1 MKILIVG
8 CGDTGERLARLHE
21 AAGDTVQSTTRSVE
35 RHNKLQTL
43 KLATER
49 LDLDHPPSSV
59 QLSPADSIIML
70 VPPSGNGSHDP
81 RMATLLQLIEQVGLP
96 RRFVYISTTGVYGD
110 CGGEWVTE
118 ASPRQPHSQRAWRRA
133 AAEQQLEIW
142 AARMA
147 VELVI
152 LRVPGIYGPGRLPLA
167 RLERGDP
174 VLHTNEAPWS
184 NRIHIEDLATACVL
198 AGTHPD
204 AHGVY
209 NVTDGQPT
217 TMTDYFNQV
226 ADVCGLAR
234 PPQISRAEAEERF
247 SANMLSF
254 LNESRRIDNT
264 RLRKELGL
272 QLKYPDLA
280 SGLAASLAQTSL

>member
-1 MKILIVG
+1 MNVLIIG
-8 CGDTGERLARLHE
+8 CGDTGERLARSHE
-21 AAGDTVQSTTRSVE
+21 AAGDTVRATTRSAE
-35 RHNKLQTL
+35 RRSKLQAL
-43 KLATER
+43 PQATDL
-49 LDLDHPPSSV
+49 LDLDNPPSNI
-59 QLSPADSIIML
+59 QLSRADILYML
-70 VPPSGNGSHDP
+70 VPPGGNGSHDP
-81 RMATLLQLIEQVGLP
+81 RMATLLQLIEQAGLP

-110 CGGEWVTE
+110 CGGNWVTE

-142 AARMA
+142 ATRMA

-167 RLERGDP
+167 RLERGEP
-174 VLHTNEAPWS
+174 VLHADEAPWS
-184 NRIHIEDLATACVL
+184 NRIHIEDLAAACVL
-198 AGTHPD
+198 AGTHPE
-204 AHGVY
+204 ANGVY

-226 ADVCGLAR
+226 ADTCGMAR

-264 RLRKELGL
+264 RLIKELGVKL
-272 QLKYPDLA
+272 QYPDLA
-280 SGLAASLAQTSL
+280 SGLEACLSK

>member
-1 MKILIVG
+1 MNVLIIG

-21 AAGDTVQSTTRSVE
+21 AAGDTVRATTRSAE

-43 KLATER
+43 QQAPEL
-49 LDLDHPPSSV
+49 LDLDHPPGNV
-59 QLSPADSIIML
+59 QLTEADILYML
-70 VPPSGNGSHDP
+70 VPPGGNGSHDP

-110 CGGEWVTE
+110 CSGDWVTE

-142 AARMA
+142 ATRMA

-174 VLHTNEAPWS
+174 VLHADEAPWS
-184 NRIHIEDLATACVL
+184 NRIHIEDLAAACALV
-198 AGTHPD
+198 GTHPE
-204 AHGVY
+204 ANGVY
-209 NVTDGQPT
+209 NVTDGRPT

-226 ADVCGLAR
+226 ADACGLTR

-254 LNESRRIDNT
+254 LNESRRIDSS
-264 RLRKELGL
+264 RLRKELGM

-280 SGLAASLAQTSL
+280 SGLEASLSK

>member
-1 MKILIVG
+1 MNVLIIG

-21 AAGDTVQSTTRSVE
+21 TAGNTVRATTRSAE
-35 RHNKLQTL
+35 RRHKLQTL
-43 KLATER
+43 KQPTDL
-49 LDLDHPPSSV
+49 LDLDHPPVNV
-59 QLSPADSIIML
+59 QLPPVELIYML
-70 VPPSGNGSHDP
+70 VPPGGNGSHDP
-81 RMATLLQLIEQVGLP
+81 RMATLLRLIEQVGLP
-96 RRFVYISTTGVYGD
+96 QRFVYISTTGVYGD
-110 CGGEWVTE
+110 CDGNWVTE

-142 AARMA
+142 ASRMA

-152 LRVPGIYGPGRLPLA
+152 LRVPGIYGPDRLPIA

-174 VLHTNEAPWS
+174 VLHADEAPWS
-184 NRIHIEDLATACVL
+184 NRIHIDDLASACVL
-198 AGTHPD
+198 AGTCPE

-226 ADVCGLAR
+226 ADACGLAR

-254 LNESRRIDNT
+254 LNESRRIDNS
-264 RLRKELGL
+264 RLLKELGL

-280 SGLAASLAQTSL
+280 AGLAASLANPSP